1 MLQLAEPCQGSQ
13 HAKISKLT
21 LNLGVQM
28 KSSSPGPGFILGF
41 PETEFHPDWK
51 LHCYDKVLKV
61 SSTRPPS
68 TRVQWDRGMSQIP
81 VSYHETRPR
90 VTWPGHGPP

>member
-61 SSTRPPS
+61 SSTHPPS

-81 VSYHETRPR
+81 VSYHETQPR